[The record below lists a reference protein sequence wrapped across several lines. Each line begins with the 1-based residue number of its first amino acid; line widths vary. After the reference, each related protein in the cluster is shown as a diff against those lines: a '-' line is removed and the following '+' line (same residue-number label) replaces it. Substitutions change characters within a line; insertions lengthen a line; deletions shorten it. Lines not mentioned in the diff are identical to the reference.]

1 MSCSGCSRWAAVRP
15 EMPVPMIAILTTL
28 VFERRWRCGSIDGAR
43 QPGAEEGGAARERG
57 RGDAPVARDVVA
69 RGERGDAV
77 DGVGQ
82 DAARQ
87 PQTRIAS
94 APCRQRDA
102 GADHDVATP

>member
-1 MSCSGCSRWAAVRP
+1 
-15 EMPVPMIAILTTL
+15 MPAPMIAILTTL
-28 VFERRWRCGSIDGAR
+28 VFERRWRCGSIDGPG

-69 RGERGDAV
+69 RGQSGDAV

-87 PQTRIAS
+87 PRARVAA
-94 APCRQRDA
+94 APCRQRET
-102 GADHDVATP
+102 GADRDVAASQAAGE